1 MTRVGTLLPSARPAG
16 APGVTHFIGS
26 NLQGLA
32 LPMIVGFI
40 AFGWRAALV
49 AAGVGVIACLC
60 AAIFRRFAPGALPI
74 KLPRVLFDALLLAA
88 MLPAEW
94 AGGTLVLGT
103 DAHALWPLVACAGL
117 LVGIVTALRALS
129 GAMGVDPVIVSYLL
143 LAAAA
148 GPALAPSGVLR
159 YERAVRGDV
168 LDVAPPGARAIEH
181 DAFRAIPPVEQIH
194 AYTAGLMPLD
204 QSWLTIESLLR
215 DRLPP
220 LEDLILAQSPAT
232 IGSAS
237 VVAVLMGGLL
247 LAFRGVAEWRVAA
260 IVLGSAYVA
269 LLIMPVPVIIT
280 EAGPRYYGLATSMRS
295 VGIDVALT
303 LVHYELVSG
312 LIPWCAMFLATR
324 RELCPIQPR
333 ARWVYAILIG
343 LLASALQRYV
353 APYAAAPAAVLV
365 AALLMGP
372 LDRWMRPRPLL

>member
-1 MTRVGTLLPSARPAG
+1 MIRVAAIASGRTMA
-16 APGVTHFIGS
+16 APGVTHFIAS
-26 NLQGLA
+26 SLQGLA
-32 LPMIVGFI
+32 LPIVVGMI
-40 AFGWRAALV
+40 AFGWRAAIV
-49 AAGVGVIACLC
+49 AAGVGVIAC
-60 AAIFRRFAPGALPI
+60 AAAGVFRRVAPGALPI
-74 KLPRVLFDALLLAA
+74 RLPHVLLDALLLAA

-103 DAHALWPLVACAGL
+103 DAHALWPLVGCAGL
-117 LVGIVTALRALS
+117 LVAMLTALRALVGS
-129 GAMGVDPVIVSYLL
+129 MGVDPVIVSYLL

-159 YERAVRGDV
+159 YERALRGDV
-168 LDVAPPGARAIEH
+168 LDVAPADARPTDH
-181 DAFRAIPPVEQIH
+181 DAIRAIPPVEQLH

-220 LEDLILAQSPAT
+220 LEDLILAQSPAPL
-232 IGSAS
+232 GSAS

-260 IVLGSAYVA
+260 MVLGSAYVA
-269 LLIMPVPVIIT
+269 LLVMPVPVVIT
-280 EAGPRYYGLATSMRS
+280 EAGPRYYGLAAAMRS

-303 LVHYELVSG
+303 LVHYELISG
-312 LIPWCAMFLATR
+312 LIPWCALFLATR

-365 AALLMGP
+365 AALLAGA
-372 LDRWMRPRPLL
+372 LDRWLKPRPLL